1 MASDME
7 VQMKQRCVTDFL
19 HVENSVP
26 TDIHQCLLKVS
37 GDQPVDVSTVR
48 KWVGVF
54 QQWQQGYTPKH
65 IKKKPKK
72 QCYVDYCIIDRLT
85 QAFFLSHL

>member
-7 VQMKQRCVTDFL
+7 VHMKQRCVTDFL

-48 KWVGVF
+48 RWVVDFSSGSGNSGSPSLVQVLGVQHAGF
-54 QQWQQGYTPKH
+54 CSSLVKM
-65 IKKKPKK
+65 
-72 QCYVDYCIIDRLT
+72 R
-85 QAFFLSHL
+85 S